1 MHVALFFPDRLPV
14 QGYGGTQ
21 RAIVNLA
28 RGLAELGA
36 RVTLLAGSGSDVRET
51 TLVPVDVRAA
61 RGSSFDIQPLLPA
74 DIDIL
79 CAFSPLHVPPQV
91 PWIWRL
97 AGNRRPGEVC
107 PPNTLFVS
115 ADHARRHGGG
125 SFVYNGVDPKEY
137 RFEPVKGDF
146 DLFLGRLHRV
156 KGYHWAVEGAKR
168 SRRYLIVAGGWRPS
182 LSRWVRYAGAVRGET
197 RMALLGGARCFWMP
211 ALWDEPCANVLLEAM
226 MCGTPILGTHRGSLP
241 DIVTAEVG
249 ALGDSVEELVEL
261 ARRVDRLD
269 PAACRARAEQHFS
282 HLTMAEGYLGI
293 FRHFL
298 RTAELPD
305 MAEPADRPAAHAF
318 PDRSP

>member
-1 MHVALFFPDRLPV
+1 MDVALFFPDRLPV

-21 RAIVNLA
+21 RAIVSLA

-36 RVTLLAGSGSDVRET
+36 RVTLLAGAGSAVGEAA
-51 TLVPVDVRAA
+51 LVAVDIRAA
-61 RGSSFDIQPLLPA
+61 RGPSFDIQPLLPSG
-74 DIDIL
+74 IDIL

-115 ADHARRHGGG
+115 ADHARRHGGR
-125 SFVYNGVDPKEY
+125 SFVYNGVDPREY
-137 RFEPVKGDF
+137 RFQPVKSDF

-156 KGYHWAVEGAKR
+156 KGYHWATEGAKR
-168 SRRYLIVAGGWRPS
+168 SRRRLVVAGGWRPS
-182 LSRWVRYAGAVRGET
+182 FNRWVQYVGAVRGEH
-197 RMALLGGARCFWMP
+197 RMALLAGARCLWMT

-241 DIVTAEVG
+241 EIVTAEVG

-261 ARRVDRLD
+261 ARGIDRLD
-269 PAACRARAEQHFS
+269 PEACRARAEQHFS
-282 HLTMAEGYLGI
+282 HLTMAEGYLRV
-293 FRHFL
+293 FRHYL
-298 RTAELPD
+298 RAGELLD
-305 MAEPADRPAAHAF
+305 MAEVSRPASS
-318 PDRSP
+318 SPLA